1 MVLCKPLRSGLIY
14 QPPLDSISEDGSEPL
29 QVVVCV
35 AAMPP
40 FSLGEGQREGKAHVN
55 LIFIWIKAGF
65 GWWDL
70 DGSLCYLALWESNLG
85 RDCVAFLDT
94 CEHNLYLDI
103 IISLFAWM
111 PA

>member
-40 FSLGEGQREGKAHVN
+40 FSLGGGAEGGEGACESYFH
-55 LIFIWIKAGF
+55 
-65 GWWDL
+65 L
-70 DGSLCYLALWESNLG
+70 DQSWLWLVGS
-85 RDCVAFLDT
+85 
-94 CEHNLYLDI
+94 
-103 IISLFAWM
+103 
-111 PA
+111 